1 MKKTIKGET
10 VIDID
15 AVGLCNAICETA
27 RSFYYAT
34 ENKELFCDRYINN
47 INWIRKFVTMS
58 VFAIISCETFITDYR
73 DSLKLFGWQYKERKF

>member
-47 INWIRKFVTMS
+47 IN
-58 VFAIISCETFITDYR
+58 
-73 DSLKLFGWQYKERKF
+73 